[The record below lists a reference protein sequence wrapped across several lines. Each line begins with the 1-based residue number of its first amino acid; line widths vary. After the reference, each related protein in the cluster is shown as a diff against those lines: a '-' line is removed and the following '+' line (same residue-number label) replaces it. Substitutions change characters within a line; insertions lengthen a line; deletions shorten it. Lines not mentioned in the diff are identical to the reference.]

1 MVRMTSGILEF
12 EPLVETLPVVVF
24 MLVVSSIVVEV
35 VSVPI
40 RKIQCNISSI
50 IILGMHLRLSKGNA

>member
-24 MLVVSSIVVEV
+24 MLVVSSIAVEV

-40 RKIQCNISSI
+40 RKIQCNIQVYSGTSTVI
-50 IILGMHLRLSKGNA
+50 